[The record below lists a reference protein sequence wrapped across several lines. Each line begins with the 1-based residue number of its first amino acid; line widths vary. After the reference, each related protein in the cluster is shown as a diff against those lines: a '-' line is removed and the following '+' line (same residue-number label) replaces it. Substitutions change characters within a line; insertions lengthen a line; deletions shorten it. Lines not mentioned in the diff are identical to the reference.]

1 MLGFDFE
8 FKVIRF
14 LCCCSV
20 KSGYTTIHKG
30 GITALKN
37 KVDSTWG
44 AQKYPAVYVGL
55 YQAHKGGG
63 YSIVH
68 TRGGRVQYSAHEGG
82 GGYSTVHTRR
92 PEVLT
97 RVE

>member
-44 AQKYPAVYVGL
+44 AQKYPAVQCACVPKPGP
-55 YQAHKGGG
+55 Q
-63 YSIVH
+63 
-68 TRGGRVQYSAHEGG
+68 GG
-82 GGYSTVHTRR
+82 GGNN
-92 PEVLT
+92 
-97 RVE
+97 RVSSASGSKEINLR

>member
-44 AQKYPAVYVGL
+44 AQKYPAVNVCL
-55 YQAHKGGG
+55 NQAHKGGG
-63 YSIVH
+63 
-68 TRGGRVQYSAHEGG
+68 VQYSAHKGGEG
-82 GGYSTVHTRR
+82 TV
-92 PEVLT
+92 
-97 RVE
+97 